1 MNNQINTDN
10 PYSITLNR
18 TNNTIEISQGVMD
31 WLNMPDKVLVLAH
44 REQRQIALSTRFDSR
59 ANYAVRIQKSD
70 DLYQI
75 DGCEM
80 FLNRL
85 FKEFCLSR
93 HQSVECLPALM
104 KESDHQTIIFQLPD
118 FDFDGFTVVP
128 RELFVPSSWREENA
142 ALDEVQ

>member
-18 TNNTIEISQGVMD
+18 TNNTIEISQDVMD
-31 WLNMPDKVLVLAH
+31 WLNMPDKVLILAH

-59 ANYAVRIQKSD
+59 ANYAVQIQKAD

-75 DGCEM
+75 NDCEM

-85 FKEFCLSR
+85 FKEFCLSW

-128 RELFVPSSWREENA
+128 REVFVPSSWREENA